1 MNSTQKTMLETLQ
14 KTFNVNIEYSLFDN
28 MTEEEIE
35 EQIGII
41 EEKLFNDLF
50 ENK

>member
-1 MNSTQKTMLETLQ
+1 
-14 KTFNVNIEYSLFDN
+14 